1 MDTVKAALALAG
13 KNLLSWFRTPI
24 HVLVGFAPTIII
36 MLLLSFAFS
45 GSQTMPVVV
54 VMDAPEDPLSQQF
67 VDTVKE
73 IRTAHFPWF
82 KVVTTDREQAEVM
95 LKDNKILALIEVP
108 DITSHLQS
116 GENAEVRLHVTNLND
131 DVTKNFR
138 QRMQEAC
145 IVFNEKIQVNS
156 TVQAAPPVTVQFY
169 TFLPVDLPPL
179 AFFGAGI
186 IALAIIMGG
195 INNSS
200 VHVAREFEEN
210 TYKELVLSPGIW
222 SIFLGTLAS
231 SIVQTF
237 LSVGLVWGL
246 AIVICQ
252 FKPQGSIVPL
262 LFLILVGSLSFAGL
276 GTLLGLYFKRVIPAA
291 IVGILIAIV
300 GWFFGGIIW
309 ADVWTGW
316 VRGLIAVFP
325 NSYLNRAFVRAALLG
340 LYNTYW
346 LDIGVLLLFGIITA
360 IAAHPLLKRKMAL

>member
-24 HVLVGFAPTIII
+24 HVLISFAPTIIVMI
-36 MLLLSFAFS
+36 LLSFGFA
-45 GSQTMPVVV
+45 GSQTMPVLVV
-54 VMDAPEDPLSQQF
+54 LDAPEDPLSQQF
-67 VDTVKE
+67 VNTVKD

-82 KVVTTDREQAEVM
+82 EVITTDHKHAEEM
-95 LKDNKILALIEVP
+95 LKDNKVLALIEVP

-116 GENAEVRLHVTNLND
+116 GENAEIMLHISNLND

-138 QRMQEAC
+138 QRIQEAC
-145 IVFNEKIQVNS
+145 LEFDSRLQVSS
-156 TVQAAPPVTVQFY
+156 TVQTTPPVTAQFY

-186 IALAIIMGG
+186 VALAIIMGG

-200 VHVAREFEEN
+200 VHIAREFEEN
-210 TYKELVLSPGIW
+210 TYKELVLSPGTW
-222 SIFLGTLAS
+222 SILLGTLAS
-231 SIVQTF
+231 SIIQTF

-246 AIVICQ
+246 ATVICQ
-252 FKPQGSIVPL
+252 FIPQGSIAPL
-262 LFLILVGSLSFAGL
+262 LFLILIGSFSFAGL

-291 IVGILIAIV
+291 IVGVLIAIV

-309 ADVWTGW
+309 SDVWTGW

-325 NSYLNRAFVRAALLG
+325 NSYLNRAFTRAALLG

-346 LDIGVLLLFGIITA
+346 LDIGVLLLFGIVTG
-360 IAAHPLLKRKMAL
+360 IAAYLLLKRKMAL